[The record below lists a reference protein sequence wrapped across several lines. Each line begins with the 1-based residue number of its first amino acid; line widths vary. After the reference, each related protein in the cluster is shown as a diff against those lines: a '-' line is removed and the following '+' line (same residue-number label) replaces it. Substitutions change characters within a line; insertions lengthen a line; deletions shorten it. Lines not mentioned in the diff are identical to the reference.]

1 MNNQELRSY
10 IEQQTGVL
18 ADLLTGQTQKEILQQ
33 ARDILE
39 LQNQQQTR
47 EILELQRNQLQ
58 ESKSTREQFAEWADT
73 PAQEMER
80 TEGQT
85 ARDLF
90 IAWMNGP
97 EEEEARPEPP
107 AYPELKDGQPENMP
121 SVNRPIRE
129 IFEESF
135 SDPGS
140 WGLGG
145 W

>member
-10 IEQQTGVL
+10 IEQQTGVP

-33 ARDILE
+33 ARDFLD
-39 LQNQQQTR
+39 
-47 EILELQRNQLQ
+47 LQRNQLQ
-58 ESKSTREQFAEWADT
+58 ENKTTRELFAEWANT

-135 SDPGS
+135 SDPGT